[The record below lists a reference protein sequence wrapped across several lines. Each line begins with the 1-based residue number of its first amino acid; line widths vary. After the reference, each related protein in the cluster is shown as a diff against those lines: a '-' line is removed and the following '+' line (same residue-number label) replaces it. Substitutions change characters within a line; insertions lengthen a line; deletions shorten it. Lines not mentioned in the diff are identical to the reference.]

1 MNGLV
6 RGVTWAGL
14 MCASATALA
23 GSVAYSVGPSG
34 DYKSIHE
41 AITAAGDNTV
51 TISVSAGTYDE
62 NITLKSGDTLKG
74 LETARTFLKAVNS
87 NSPVISAN
95 CTTKCRISRFT
106 FIGPAIGIRAGSG
119 SVVSIDSNVFN
130 LSSDGTAVDVA
141 TAGDTSLVSN
151 NTFYSNKLA
160 LSRGATSISVQ
171 NNIFVSNSTAIS
183 DTHGA
188 GGVDYNL
195 FYLNKA
201 DGQVGTNKVEGNPLF
216 VSPLDRD
223 FHLKDKSPAINAGGL
238 ADTDIID
245 TSRADLGAYGG
256 ANADPTPYPVQN
268 VEIRDEPA
276 PSGSLNF
283 SVTVSWD
290 LNESYLIKS
299 YKANYELT
307 GSVNSDVFL
316 GVQPPTTASKSKQ
329 DVARGFSLS
338 GTAVATD
345 EVVAQPVLG
354 TIVPRSEG
362 LTLTWSA
369 VRNATRYE
377 VRYGI
382 DKVPLDTIEKTP
394 IKVGNV
400 TSYTLMG
407 LQNKTIYR
415 VWVVAVK
422 QPLLRVTINALDG
435 ASSPNM
441 SGDSAEATKAL
452 GVPIQSVE
460 SNSEVGIPEVIVA
473 FPELPNEGCFIA
485 TAAYGSYSAAQVKT
499 LRDFR
504 DHYLLTNTPG
514 RAFVNWYYA
523 NSPPAARYL
532 NQHPALK
539 PVVRG
544 LLLPFVFITSWM
556 NSSTMEMQMG
566 VVVFAIGLL
575 GLGIYWRRRTSWA

>member
-1 MNGLV
+1 MKGLV
-6 RGVTWAGL
+6 GVVTMMGL
-14 MCASATALA
+14 LCASATVFAE
-23 GSVAYSVGPSG
+23 SVAYSVGPSG

-41 AITAAGDNTV
+41 AITAAGDKTV
-51 TISVSAGTYDE
+51 TITVSAGSYDE

-74 LETARTFLKAVNS
+74 LETARTFLKAANS

-106 FIGPAIGIRAGSG
+106 FIGSTTGIRAGSA

-130 LSSDGTAVDVA
+130 LGSDGTAVDVA
-141 TAGDTSLVSN
+141 TAADASSVSN

-160 LSRGATSISVQ
+160 FSRGATSISVQ
-171 NNIFVSNSTAIS
+171 NNIFASNSTAIS
-183 DTHGA
+183 DRHGA

-223 FHLKDKSPAINAGGL
+223 FHLKDKSPAINAGAL
-238 ADTDIID
+238 ADTDVID

-256 ANADPTPYPVQN
+256 ANADPTPYPVQS
-268 VEIRDEPA
+268 VEISEGSA
-276 PSGSLNF
+276 PTGSLNF
-283 SVTVSWD
+283 NVAVSWEP
-290 LNESYLIKS
+290 NKSYLTKS
-299 YKANYELT
+299 YKANYKLT
-307 GSVNSDVFL
+307 GSLNPDVFL
-316 GVQPPTTASKSKQ
+316 GVPPTTASTSQQ
-329 DVARGFSLS
+329 DVTSGFTLS
-338 GTAVATD
+338 GTAIATN
-345 EVVAQPVLG
+345 EVVDQPVLG
-354 TIVPRSEG
+354 AILPRSEG

-369 VRNATRYE
+369 ISNATSYE
-377 VRYGI
+377 VRYGV
-382 DKVPLDTIEKTP
+382 DKAPLETIEKTP

-400 TSYTLMG
+400 TSYTLME

-422 QPLLRVTINALDG
+422 QPLLHVTINALDG
-435 ASSPNM
+435 ASSPNI
-441 SGDSAEATKAL
+441 SGDSTEATKAL
-452 GVPIQSVE
+452 GVAIQSAE
-460 SNSEVGIPEVIVA
+460 SNSQVGIPEVIVA

-514 RAFVNWYYA
+514 RAFVSWYYA
-523 NSPPAARYL
+523 NSPPAAHFL

-556 NSSTMEMQMG
+556 NGSTMEMQMG

>member
-1 MNGLV
+1 MKGLV
-6 RGVTWAGL
+6 RAVTWVGL
-14 MCASATALA
+14 MCASAVVFA

-34 DYKSIHE
+34 NYKSIHE

-51 TISVSAGTYDE
+51 TITVSAGTYVD
-62 NITLKSGDTLKG
+62 NITLKSGDILKG
-74 LETARTFLKAVNS
+74 LETARTFLKAANS

-95 CTTKCRISRFT
+95 CATKCRISRFT
-106 FIGPAIGIRAGSG
+106 FIGSTIGIRAGSG

-130 LSSDGTAVDVA
+130 LGSDGTAVDVVA
-141 TAGDTSLVSN
+141 AADASAVSN

-171 NNIFVSNSTAIS
+171 NNIFASNSTAIS

-223 FHLKDKSPAINAGGL
+223 FHLKDKSPAYNAGAL

-268 VEIRDEPA
+268 VEIRE
-276 PSGSLNF
+276 GSLPATPPNF
-283 SVTVSWD
+283 SVTVFWD
-290 LNESYLIKS
+290 PNESYLIKS
-299 YKANYELT
+299 YKANFKLT
-307 GSVNSDVFL
+307 GSVNPDVFL
-316 GVQPPTTASKSKQ
+316 GVQPPTTASTSPQ
-329 DVARGFSLS
+329 NVTGGFTLS
-338 GTAVATD
+338 GTAIATN
-345 EVVAQPVLG
+345 EVVDQPVLG

-362 LTLTWSA
+362 LTLTWST
-369 VRNATRYE
+369 VSNATSYE
-377 VRYGI
+377 VRYGV
-382 DKVPLDTIEKTP
+382 DRTPLETIEKKP
-394 IKVGNV
+394 VKVGNV

-407 LQNKTIYR
+407 LQNKTTYR

-422 QPLLRVTINALDG
+422 QPLLHVTINALDG

-452 GVPIQSVE
+452 GVAIQSVE

-514 RAFVNWYYA
+514 RAFVRWYYA
-523 NSPPAARYL
+523 NSPPAAHFL

-566 VVVFAIGLL
+566 VVMLAIGLL
-575 GLGIYWRRRTSWA
+575 GWGIYWRRRTSWA